1 MSSSSEWKASLS
13 TLDRYTI
20 IQHLQASL
28 PADKRNDAITIE
40 QHAFQHSSSRNEY
53 DAAVHDAASRITPS
67 TALTSDASSGTTT
80 TAHAAAITIGSYSGC
95 EPVAEGV
102 TSTVYRS
109 GSHALKVITANCN
122 LEPHSPQREASI
134 LSELHA
140 LQPPPDHIVRL
151 VTTFRDQESR
161 RVLVFPYHALTLD
174 ALLSQGPSLLPTA
187 SDMARVFKDILHALA
202 FIHKH
207 DILHR
212 DVKPSAILLDSPSG
226 PAVVSDFGTAWHPRL
241 STHTEP
247 ASNKMLDIGTGPY
260 RAPEVLFANKAYGTP
275 VDMWAT
281 GVMLAE
287 ALTRPPRP
295 PFESRPAHEDG
306 SQLGL
311 ILSIIKTLGTPTE
324 ETWPEAK
331 AFKVSPFELW
341 TVFPQRDW
349 EDILPHVHA
358 PFRDLVAQLLRFE
371 SGHRMTAE
379 QASSAALVWQM
390 TRTMSIALTDI
401 VHLPS
406 IVPQALNHGCFTS
419 HGTS

>member
-1 MSSSSEWKASLS
+1 MSSSSAWKASLS
-13 TLDRYTI
+13 TFDRYTI

-28 PADKRNDAITIE
+28 PADKRNDAVAIE

-53 DAAVHDAASRITPS
+53 DAAVRDAASSVSPS
-67 TALTSDASSGTTT
+67 TALTSDDSPDTTT
-80 TAHAAAITIGSYSGC
+80 TAHTGITIGSYSDC

-102 TSTVYRS
+102 TSTVYHS
-109 GSHALKVITANCN
+109 GAHALKVITASGN
-122 LEPHSPQREASI
+122 LEPHNPQREASI
-134 LSELHA
+134 LAELHA
-140 LQPPPDHIVRL
+140 LEPPPDHIVRL
-151 VTTFRDQESR
+151 VTTFRDEQSR

-174 ALLSQGPSLLPTA
+174 ALLSQGPSLLPTT
-187 SDMARVFKDILHALA
+187 SDVARIFQDILRALA
-202 FIHKH
+202 FLHKH

-241 STHTEP
+241 SAHTEP
-247 ASNKMLDIGTGPY
+247 PSNKILDIGTGPY
-260 RAPEVLFANKAYGTP
+260 RAPEVLFANKAYGPP

-287 ALTRPPRP
+287 AITRPPRP
-295 PFESRPAHEDG
+295 PFESEPAHQDG
-306 SQLGL
+306 NQLGL

-341 TVFPQRDW
+341 TVFPHRGW

-358 PFRDLVAQLLRFE
+358 PFRHLVARLLRFE
-371 SGHRMTAE
+371 SGERMTAE
-379 QASSAALVWQM
+379 EASSATVPFGPITHATSTAL
-390 TRTMSIALTDI
+390 D
-401 VHLPS
+401 
-406 IVPQALNHGCFTS
+406 
-419 HGTS
+419 